1 MTDSITLMEMLKADC
16 KTRRVLGDVLPVDL
30 LPKRRLRRTPRL
42 FIVNTDDS
50 TGPGE
55 HWVLVFFT
63 GHNRGIYFDSYGS
76 DVLDTRIQDFININ
90 CYDYVCNKR
99 HLQGSFSLTCGQ
111 FCFYVGRRLARG
123 FSLRRALSEFR
134 TFNTYYNDSLVLKD
148 FNRVLLRPCSLICN
162 DVKKKDI

>member
-1 MTDSITLMEMLKADC
+1 MTNSFTLLEKLKADH

-30 LPKRRLRRTPRL
+30 LPKRRLRRKPRL

-63 GHNRGIYFDSYGS
+63 GQNRGVYFDSYGL
-76 DVLDTRIQDFININ
+76 DVMDTRIQDFINKN
-90 CYDYVCNKR
+90 CSSYVYNKR
-99 HLQGSFSLTCGQ
+99 PLQGFFSYTCGH
-111 FCFYVGRRLARG
+111 FCIYVGRRLARG

-148 FNRVLLRPCSLICN
+148 FNRVS
-162 DVKKKDI
+162 

>member
-1 MTDSITLMEMLKADC
+1 MGVLTCSNMTNSFTLWEKLKADH

-30 LPKRRLRRTPRL
+30 LPKRRLRRKPRL

-55 HWVLVFFT
+55 HWLLVFFT
-63 GHNRGIYFDSYGS
+63 GQNRGIYFDSYGL
-76 DVLDTRIQDFININ
+76 DVMDTRIQDFINKN
-90 CYDYVCNKR
+90 CSSYVYNKR
-99 HLQGSFSLTCGQ
+99 PLQGFFSYTCGH
-111 FCFYVGRRLARG
+111 FCIYVGRRLARG

-148 FNRVLLRPCSLICN
+148 FNRVL
-162 DVKKKDI
+162 

>member
-42 FIVNTDDS
+42 FIINTDDS

-63 GHNRGIYFDSYGS
+63 GHNRGIYFDSYGL
-76 DVLDTRIQDFININ
+76 DVMDSRIQDFLTKN
-90 CYDYVCNKR
+90 CLRCVYNKLP
-99 HLQGSFSLTCGQ
+99 LQGMFSHTCGF

-123 FSLRRALSEFR
+123 YSLRRVLSDFR
-134 TFNTYYNDSLVLKD
+134 THRTYYNDFLVL
-148 FNRVLLRPCSLICN
+148 RL
-162 DVKKKDI
+162 